1 MQRPV
6 LHIFIVLF
14 AVFPLMS
21 ACQSDAQTDA
31 HTDYT
36 PIYDIQYTTDPS
48 GDSPYKDQ
56 TGVTTE
62 GIVTAVYYNGYYIQD
77 PSGGGWSGLFVYDSS
92 GPIRGDRVRVTG
104 TVVEYYNLTWFQD
117 LVSFEILS
125 SGNSQPSPEVLA
137 SGDVSQ
143 EMWEG
148 VLVRVENVTVTDGDL
163 GYGEWSVSD
172 GSGDVIID
180 DKGSYTYTPTTGDVL
195 NFIVGTLDFSYGAF
209 KMQPRDDLDI
219 GYLDYT
225 PIYDIQYTTDP
236 SGDSPYK
243 DQTGVTTE
251 GIVTAVYYNGY
262 YIQDPSGGGWSGLFV
277 YDSSGPIRGDRVRV
291 TGTVVEYYNLTW
303 FQDLVSFEILS
314 SGNSQPSPEVLAS
327 GDVSQEM
334 WEGVLVR
341 VENVTVT
348 DGDLGYGEWS
358 VSDGSGDVIID
369 DKGSYTYTP
378 TTGDVL
384 NFIVGTLDFS
394 YGAFKMQPR
403 DDLDMVVD

>member
-1 MQRPV
+1 MQRSI
-6 LHIFIVLF
+6 LHVFIALF

-21 ACQSDAQTDA
+21 ACQSDAQPDA
-31 HTDYT
+31 QTDYT

-56 TGVTTE
+56 VGVTTE
-62 GIVTAVYYNGYYIQD
+62 GIVTAIYVNGYVIQD
-77 PSGGGWSGLFVYDSS
+77 PAGSAWSGLFVVDSS
-92 GPIRGDRVRVTG
+92 GPTLGDRVRLTG
-104 TVVEYYNLTWFQD
+104 TVVEYYNLTE
-117 LVSFEILS
+117 LNTLTAFEVLS
-125 SGNSQPSPEVLA
+125 SGNSLPAPEVLA

-148 VLVRVENVTVTDGDL
+148 VLVRVENVTVTNGDL

-180 DKGSYTYTPTTGDVL
+180 DKGSYTYIPANGDILDFV
-195 NFIVGTLDFSYGAF
+195 VGTLDFAYGAF
-209 KMQPRDDLDI
+209 KMQPRDDLDLA
-219 GYLDYT
+219 YLDYI
-225 PIYDIQYTTDP
+225 PVYNIQYTTDP

-243 DQTGVTTE
+243 DQVGVTTE
-251 GIVTAVYYNGY
+251 GIVTAIYVNGY
-262 YIQDPSGGGWSGLFV
+262 VIQDPAGSAWSGLFV
-277 YDSSGPIRGDRVRV
+277 VDSSGPTLGDRVRL
-291 TGTVVEYYNLTW
+291 TGTVVEYYNLTE
-303 FQDLVSFEILS
+303 LNTLTAFEVLS
-314 SGNSQPSPEVLAS
+314 SGNSLPAPEVLAS

-348 DGDLGYGEWS
+348 NGDLGYGEWS

-369 DKGSYTYTP
+369 DKGSYTYIP
-378 TTGDVL
+378 ANGDILDFV
-384 NFIVGTLDFS
+384 VGTLDYA

-403 DDLDMVVD
+403 DDLDLVIN